1 MINNE
6 YLTKMQDNL
15 SRIKEVIRKEY
26 NKLIEL
32 SKTNGSLY
40 NFNLQVDELHESIMR
55 LFFYKK
61 QIHRLNTIDDK
72 LPSTPEE
79 ISEHKQKRLLSD
91 KELFEEQIALIDS
104 IIKEIESAP
113 KLYRLVSQLEM
124 EKFRLNTSLAATKM
138 ELRIYEGTP
147 DLTDGEID
155 IYITNSSNQLPFN
168 GTIYLHGTGIEVG
181 VIDYRG
187 PIKDKWLGDIG
198 YTIREEHR
206 GNGYAYKAL
215 NLISQIIASKG
226 IDHVT
231 ITTYKDNIPSVKT
244 IERFGGVITGDD
256 EYVLSYTCPIEPIPE
271 LTPGTKKWQ
280 IK

>member
-104 IIKEIESAP
+104 IIKEIEPVP

-124 EKFRLNTSLAATKM
+124 EKFRLNTSLASAKM

-271 LTPGTKKWQ
+271 LTPGTKK
-280 IK
+280 

>member
-104 IIKEIESAP
+104 IIKEIEPVP

-206 GNGYAYKAL
+206 GNAYAYKAL

-226 IDHVT
+226 IEHVT
-231 ITTYKDNIPSVKT
+231 ITTHKDNLPSVKT

-271 LTPGTKKWQ
+271 LTPGTKK
-280 IK
+280 

>member
-104 IIKEIESAP
+104 IIKEIEPVP

-215 NLISQIIASKG
+215 NLISKIIASKG

-271 LTPGTKKWQ
+271 LTPGTKK
-280 IK
+280 

>member
-91 KELFEEQIALIDS
+91 KELFEEQIALLDS
-104 IIKEIESAP
+104 IIKEIEPVP

-187 PIKDKWLGDIG
+187 PVKDKWLGDIG

-231 ITTYKDNIPSVKT
+231 ITTYKDNIPSLKT

-271 LTPGTKKWQ
+271 LTPGTKK
-280 IK
+280 

>member
-1 MINNE
+1 MIENQ
-6 YLTKMQDNL
+6 YLEKLQDSLSKTKD
-15 SRIKEVIRKEY
+15 VIRREY
-26 NKLIEL
+26 NKVIEL
-32 SKTNGSLY
+32 SKENASLY
-40 NFNLQVDELHESIMR
+40 YLSLQIDEVHESIMQ

-61 QIHRLNTIDDK
+61 QIHRLGTIDDK

-79 ISEHKQKRLLSD
+79 ITEHKHKRVISD
-91 KELFEEQIALIDS
+91 IKLYEEHIALMDS

-124 EKFRLNTSLAATKM
+124 EKFRLNTSLASAKM
-138 ELRIYEGTP
+138 ELRIYEGEP

-168 GTIYLHGTGIEVG
+168 GTIYLHGTSVEVG

-187 PIKDKWLGDIG
+187 PVKDKWLGDIG

-206 GNGYAYKAL
+206 GNGFAYKAL

-271 LTPGTKKWQ
+271 ITSTIKK
-280 IK
+280 